1 MDIPR
6 LLSLCSVP
14 LLWAAPVAAQQTAAP
29 PTSTPSTARA
39 VFMNPDGKPIGSA
52 TLTETPTGVL
62 ISVELSSLPPGVHGF
77 HVHEIGR
84 CDPAS
89 GFESAGGHYN
99 PGAARHGYLVEGGP
113 HAGDMPNQTVEQDG
127 KLKAEVFNPS
137 VMFTSGR
144 APLFD
149 QDGSALVVH
158 ATADDHRSQ
167 PSGNAGSRLACAV
180 IQR

>member
-1 MDIPR
+1 MNIPR
-6 LLSLCSVP
+6 LLLLCSVP
-14 LLWAAPVAAQQTAAP
+14 LLSAAPVAAQQTSA
-29 PTSTPSTARA
+29 PTSTPSTSRA
-39 VFMNPDGKPIGSA
+39 VFMNPEGKSIGSA
-52 TLTETPTGVL
+52 TLTETPSGVL
-62 ISVELSSLPPGVHGF
+62 ISVELTGLPPGVHGF
-77 HVHEIGR
+77 HFHELGR
-84 CDPAS
+84 CDPAT

-99 PGAARHGYLVEGGP
+99 PGAARHGYMVDGGP

-127 KLKAEVFNPS
+127 ILKAEVFNS
-137 VMFTSGR
+137 NVTFSSGR